1 MSKIPIS
8 EIFHSI
14 QGEGA
19 TCGQPAVFVRVGGCN
34 LKCSFC
40 DTFYA
45 SRKEY
50 KNVWKQM
57 SVDKIYEKIR
67 EFRCYRVVLTGGEPL
82 LYQNALKELIC
93 KLKMEEYKIEIE
105 TNGTILPAYII
116 AYLVDLFNVSPKLSN
131 SGNPLRLREKPE
143 VIEFFNSIENS
154 IFKFV
159 VSNKSDA
166 KEALNFAKK
175 YRIKLSKVWL
185 MPECKDF
192 ETFRKTGRWLVDFC
206 KTFNVN
212 FSPRLQI
219 VLWNS
224 KKGV

>member
-1 MSKIPIS
+1 MNKIPIS
-8 EIFHSI
+8 EIFHSV
-14 QGEGA
+14 QGEGT
-19 TCGQPAVFVRVGGCN
+19 TCGRPAVFVRVGGCN
-34 LKCSFC
+34 LYCTFC

-50 KNVWKQM
+50 KDEWKRI
-57 SVDKIYEKIR
+57 SVDKIIEKIR
-67 EFRCYRVVLTGGEPL
+67 KFRCYRVVLTGGEPL

-93 KLKMEEYKIEIE
+93 RLKTENYKIEIE
-105 TNGTILPAYII
+105 TNGTILPVDRI

-131 SGNPLRLREKPE
+131 SGNPLHLREKPD
-143 VIEFFNSIENS
+143 VIKFFNDIDNS

-159 VSNKSDA
+159 VSNKNDV
-166 KEALNFAKK
+166 KEALKFVKK
-175 YRIKLSKVWL
+175 YKIKLEKVWL

-192 ETFRKTGRWLVDFC
+192 ESFRKTGKWLVDVC

-219 VLWNS
+219 VLWGS
-224 KKGV
+224 KRGV